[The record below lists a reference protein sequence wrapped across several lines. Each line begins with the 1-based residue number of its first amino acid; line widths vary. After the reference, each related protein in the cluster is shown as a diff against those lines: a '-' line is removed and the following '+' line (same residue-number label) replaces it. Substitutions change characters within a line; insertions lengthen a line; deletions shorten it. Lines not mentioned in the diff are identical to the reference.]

1 MFHFEINDNYYQR
14 DSQTLLQQE
23 QCDVSEVTQLV
34 ARSSNGNQRRFGI
47 NHMEMVRH
55 FIPNTIIDYPCNFPQ
70 QVVR

>member
-1 MFHFEINDNYYQR
+1 MNDNYLPR

-23 QCDVSEVTQLV
+23 QCDVLEVTQLV
-34 ARSSNGNQRRFGI
+34 ARSSNGNQRHFGI

-55 FIPNTIIDYPCNFPQ
+55 FIPNTIIDYPFDFPQ